1 MKHEDTTTQIIG
13 ILNESTATLDAQITA
28 RLAHARQQAVAALD
42 KRARR
47 GQPPRQSAIAR
58 LLDQLLQHHRT
69 AVSAALVCSAVF
81 VAFLVTQQFSDQELM
96 GQGDAFLLASE
107 LPPEA
112 YLDKGF
118 DVWLE
123 RTSKQ

>member
-1 MKHEDTTTQIIG
+1 MKHDETTAKQIIG
-13 ILNESTATLDAQITA
+13 LLDES
-28 RLAHARQQAVAALD
+28 VAALD
-42 KRARR
+42 AGTVDRLAVARKRAVNRHIER
-47 GQPPRQSAIAR
+47 TVARSRQSALVRLMDR
-58 LLDQLLQHHRT
+58 LLHQHR
-69 AVSAALVCSAVF
+69 AAMSAALVCSAVF
-81 VAFLVTQQFSDQELM
+81 VAFLFTQQFSEQEMM

-123 RTSKQ
+123 RTSEQ

>member
-1 MKHEDTTTQIIG
+1 MKHEDTITQIIG
-13 ILNESTATLDAQITA
+13 FLNESAATLDPHTTA
-28 RLAHARQQAVAALD
+28 RLADARQQAVAALN
-42 KRARR
+42 KHAQRIE
-47 GQPPRQSAIAR
+47 QPQPSALVR
-58 LLDQLLQHHRT
+58 LLNECRQHHR
-69 AVSAALVCSAVF
+69 AAMSAALVCSAVF
-81 VAFLVTQQFSDQELM
+81 VAFLVTQQFSDQDIM

>member
-1 MKHEDTTTQIIG
+1 MNYEDNIIKQIISA
-13 ILNESTATLDAQITA
+13 LNESTATLNPEITA
-28 RLAHARQQAVAALD
+28 GLALGRNKALAAFN
-42 KRARR
+42 RR
-47 GQPPRQSAIAR
+47 SSAESSQSVFAR
-58 LLDQLLQHHRT
+58 LWKQYMPQHR
-69 AVSAALVCSAVF
+69 AAMSAALVCSAVF
-81 VAFLVTQQFSDQELM
+81 VAFLVTQQFSEQDM
-96 GQGDAFLLASE
+96 AGQGDAFLLASE